1 MQRMIT
7 DKKRKKKPKRGK
19 EKWIEIIYTW
29 RLQS

>member
-1 MQRMIT
+1 MQKMIE
-7 DKKRKKKPKRGK
+7 KRKKKPKRGK